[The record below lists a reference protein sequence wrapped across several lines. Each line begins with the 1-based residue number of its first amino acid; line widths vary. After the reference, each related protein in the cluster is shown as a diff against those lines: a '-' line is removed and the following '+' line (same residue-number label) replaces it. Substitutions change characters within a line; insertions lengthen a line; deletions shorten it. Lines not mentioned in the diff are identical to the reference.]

1 MGWQRHAAR
10 YQALRFRQHNIE
22 LLHQMAPHQG
32 DEKKLISVTQLG
44 RQQLEELWSRE
55 RQERRQQRERRG
67 DGFTAERS
75 PDSD

>member
-32 DEKKLISVTQLG
+32 DEKKLISSVQQGPAAVG
-44 RQQLEELWSRE
+44 R
-55 RQERRQQRERRG
+55 
-67 DGFTAERS
+67 TVVA
-75 PDSD
+75 